1 LIKRFKWLGSVMKE
15 LSKNFISLQ
24 PNDLKIIDSA
34 PIPLIIGQRAYRSMV
49 VKICQ
54 RYRIKPDWGYCAA
67 KKMYYFGFKMMAVI
81 EGKQILDYTLIPAS
95 TSEQKA
101 LMLLVSREDL
111 TGLHLFGD
119 KGFQMNAKDKCVL
132 EQRNI
137 FLEAIPRNNMKNV
150 VVKDLKLKKR
160 LRKRIETNF
169 SQLVSLFDLT
179 RFLLRTIF
187 GFASS
192 IIRKV
197 LAYNVSCWLKSN

>member
-1 LIKRFKWLGSVMKE
+1 MKE

>member
-1 LIKRFKWLGSVMKE
+1 MKE

-24 PNDLKIIDSA
+24 PNNLKIIDSA
-34 PIPLIIGQRAYRSMV
+34 PIPLILGQRAYRSMV

-81 EGKQILDYTLIPAS
+81 EGEQILDYTLIPAS

-119 KGFQMNAKDKCVL
+119 KGFQMNAEDKHIL

-137 FLEAIPRNNMKNV
+137 FLEAIPRSNMKNV
-150 VVKDLKLKKR
+150 VVKDLKLKKH